1 VFDQVRLFEDPV
13 ACLKGASRMVLR
25 RGRRW
30 LPRILSNRAEARS
43 IFDELSRRLLQRS
56 ATKPTLRFGTTM
68 SHSIDEIERLV
79 SAEIKMRKVSERSVL
94 VGRMKLEDAM
104 LAPFEFNDRAA
115 AWRQS
120 FHETLCGGASDRSS
134 VKFHQGNAAMIRDVQ
149 IRRLVADV
157 RKSRAARK
165 RNGDN

>member
-1 VFDQVRLFEDPV
+1 
-13 ACLKGASRMVLR
+13 MVLR
-25 RGRRW
+25 RGQRW

-43 IFDELSRRLLQRS
+43 IFDELSRQLLQRS

>member
-1 VFDQVRLFEDPV
+1 
-13 ACLKGASRMVLR
+13 MVLG

-43 IFDELSRRLLQRS
+43 IFDELSRRLLQRP

-94 VGRMKLEDAM
+94 GGRMKSKMQCLPRLSLTTVLLPGAN
-104 LAPFEFNDRAA
+104 PFTRLFAA
-115 AWRQS
+115 GLPTA
-120 FHETLCGGASDRSS
+120 
-134 VKFHQGNAAMIRDVQ
+134 
-149 IRRLVADV
+149 VA
-157 RKSRAARK
+157 
-165 RNGDN
+165 

>member
-1 VFDQVRLFEDPV
+1 
-13 ACLKGASRMVLR
+13 
-25 RGRRW
+25 
-30 LPRILSNRAEARS
+30 
-43 IFDELSRRLLQRS
+43 
-56 ATKPTLRFGTTM
+56 M

-104 LAPFEFNDRAA
+104 LAPLEFNDRAA

-120 FHETLCGGASDRSS
+120 FHETICGGASDRSS
-134 VKFHQGNAAMIRDVQ
+134 VKFRQGNAAMIRDVQ

>member
-1 VFDQVRLFEDPV
+1 MALVDGHIIMRYS
-13 ACLKGASRMVLR
+13 SR
-25 RGRRW
+25 
-30 LPRILSNRAEARS
+30 LSNRPEARS
-43 IFDELSRRLLQRS
+43 IFDELSRRLLQRL
-56 ATKPTLRFGTTM
+56 ATKPTLRFGTIM

-120 FHETLCGGASDRSS
+120 FHETLCVGASDRRS
-134 VKFHQGNAAMIRDVQ
+134 VKFRQGT
-149 IRRLVADV
+149 RR
-157 RKSRAARK
+157 
-165 RNGDN
+165 

>member
-1 VFDQVRLFEDPV
+1 
-13 ACLKGASRMVLR
+13 
-25 RGRRW
+25 
-30 LPRILSNRAEARS
+30 
-43 IFDELSRRLLQRS
+43 
-56 ATKPTLRFGTTM
+56 M

-79 SAEIKMRKVSERSVL
+79 SAEIKMGKVSERSVL

-134 VKFHQGNAAMIRDVQ
+134 VKFRQGNAAMIRDVQ
-149 IRRLVADV
+149 IHADLLLTCA
-157 RKSRAARK
+157 KAAPPENATATTDAIRPLNLK
-165 RNGDN
+165 LK